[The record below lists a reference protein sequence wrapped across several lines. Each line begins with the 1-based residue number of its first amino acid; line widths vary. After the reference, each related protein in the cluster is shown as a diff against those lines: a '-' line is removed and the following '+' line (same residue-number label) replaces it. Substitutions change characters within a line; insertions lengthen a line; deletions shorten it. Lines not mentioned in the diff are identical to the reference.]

1 MINYITEIIRH
12 ILTLYFGVFVT
23 TAIIGIK
30 NNKKNFLIV
39 NCFCILDLL
48 LHMICS
54 MLKSSSHVLNAYP
67 LLTHLPLLL
76 LLIFI
81 FKRSLLKSLLAVT
94 TAYLCCQ
101 INNWISIVPESL
113 GCAQWIID
121 LYCRHFRY
129 LPCCLQIYCICPVRC
144 FLKTGYRA
152 YTILYNAVFLLYF

>member
-54 MLKSSSHVLNAYP
+54 MLKSSSHVLNAAADTSAITSFADIHIQKEP
-67 LLTHLPLLL
+67 
-76 LLIFI
+76 
-81 FKRSLLKSLLAVT
+81 FKIAACSHNS
-94 TAYLCCQ
+94 
-101 INNWISIVPESL
+101 ISVLS
-113 GCAQWIID
+113 D
-121 LYCRHFRY
+121 
-129 LPCCLQIYCICPVRC
+129 
-144 FLKTGYRA
+144 
-152 YTILYNAVFLLYF
+152 

>member
-81 FKRSLLKSLLAVT
+81 FKRSLLKSLQPGARPTSILLEFTVSWA
-94 TAYLCCQ
+94 LR
-101 INNWISIVPESL
+101 WITPFLSLVVYPEASAPTL
-113 GCAQWIID
+113 
-121 LYCRHFRY
+121 LRVN
-129 LPCCLQIYCICPVRC
+129 LPM
-144 FLKTGYRA
+144 
-152 YTILYNAVFLLYF
+152 